1 MNRQPGR
8 WEHFAHEADVGI
20 RGIGADI
27 RTAFEQAAL
36 ALTAV
41 VTDPASVHPA
51 EKREFECDA
60 SDEELLLVDWLNALI
75 YSMGTDFLLYS
86 KFEVAISGTRLHASA
101 WGEKLDIARHR
112 PAVEVKGA
120 TFTELAVR
128 QQAGGPWIAQ
138 CVVDV

>member
-20 RGIGADI
+20 RGIGADM

-51 EKREFECDA
+51 EKREFECEA
-60 SDEELLLVDWLNALI
+60 PDEELLLVDWLNALI

-86 KFEVAISGTRLHASA
+86 KFEVAISGTRLYASA

-128 QQAGGPWIAQ
+128 QQAGGSWIAQ

>member
-1 MNRQPGR
+1 M
-8 WEHFAHEADVGI
+8 
-20 RGIGADI
+20 

-41 VTDPASVHPA
+41 VTDPSSVHPA
-51 EKREFECDA
+51 EKREFECEA
-60 SDEELLLVDWLNALI
+60 PDEELLLVDWLNALI

-128 QQAGGPWIAQ
+128 QQADGSWIAQ